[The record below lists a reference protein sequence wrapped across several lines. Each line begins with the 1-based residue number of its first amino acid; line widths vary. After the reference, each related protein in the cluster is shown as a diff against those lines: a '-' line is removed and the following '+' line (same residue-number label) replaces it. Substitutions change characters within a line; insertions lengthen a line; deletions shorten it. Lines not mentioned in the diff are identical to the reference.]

1 MAAGDINPV
10 YVTPTSGNGGI
21 NSLASSA
28 TWVAGYEW
36 VIVDVAGMS
45 AIPRDIRHQGTIT
58 VGTTPTANT
67 EIRIYLVASEN
78 GSTWP
83 DVFDG
88 TPSAET
94 ITSAGVRDGFAYLAK
109 IMRVDST
116 TSDRGYPYSFN
127 ALSVF
132 NGSLPDTYA
141 LFVTHNTGVNL
152 NATAGNQTWL
162 IAPQYDHVATS

>member
-36 VIVDVAGMS
+36 FIVDVAGMS
-45 AIPRDIRHQGTIT
+45 AIPFDVRHQGIIT
-58 VGTTPTANT
+58 VGTTPTTNT
-67 EIRIYLVASEN
+67 QIRIYLIACED

-83 DVFDG
+83 APFDG

-94 ITSAGVRDGFAYLAK
+94 IDSQGVRDGYAYLAK
-109 IMRVDST
+109 TIAVDST
-116 TSDRGYPYSFN
+116 TSDRPYPYNFN
-127 ALSVF
+127 AESVF
-132 NGSLPDTYA
+132 GGTLPDTYA
-141 LFVTHNTGVNL
+141 VFVTHNTGVNL
-152 NATAGNQTWL
+152 NSTAGNQTY
-162 IAPQYDHVATS
+162 IYAPQYQRAATS